1 MILSSQN
8 FKQGGRIP
16 SKFTADG
23 QNISPQLEWSNAP
36 QTTKSFALTCIDPDA
51 PGAAP
56 GALVKNFIHWIVYDI
71 PANVSSIEQGQK
83 IGKELQNSF
92 GKPGYKGPSPPSGV
106 HRYVF
111 TLYALN
117 IEHIDAKNFF
127 NEIEKHKLDS
137 VQLVGLYERTTI
149 K

>member
-1 MILSSQN
+1 MILSSKD
-8 FKQGGRIP
+8 FKSRIP

-23 QNISPQLEWSNAP
+23 INISPQLEWSNP
-36 QTTKSFALTCIDPDA
+36 PKSTKSFALTCIDPDA
-51 PGAAP
+51 PSG
-56 GALVKNFIHWIVYDI
+56 NFVHWIVYDI
-71 PANVSSIEQGQK
+71 PASKTEIAQASKPEGA
-83 IGKELQNSF
+83 KELPNTF
-92 GKPGYKGPSPPSGV
+92 GKIGYKGPSPPSGT

-117 IEHIDAKNFF
+117 VEHLEANRENFF
-127 NEIEKHKLDS
+127 SLVEKHKLDS

>member
-1 MILSSQN
+1 MILKSKD
-8 FKQGGRIP
+8 FKNNGRIP
-16 SKFTADG
+16 SKYTADG

-36 QTTKSFALTCIDPDA
+36 QATKSFALTCIDPDA
-51 PGAAP
+51 PSGA
-56 GALVKNFIHWIVYDI
+56 FIHWIVYDI
-71 PANVSSIEQGQK
+71 PKETAEIPQAGKV
-83 IGKELQNSF
+83 GKELPNSF

-117 IEHIDAKNFF
+117 VEHIDANSFF
-127 NEIEKHKLDS
+127 KEIEKRKLDS
-137 VQLVGLYERTTI
+137 AQLIGLYEHTTI